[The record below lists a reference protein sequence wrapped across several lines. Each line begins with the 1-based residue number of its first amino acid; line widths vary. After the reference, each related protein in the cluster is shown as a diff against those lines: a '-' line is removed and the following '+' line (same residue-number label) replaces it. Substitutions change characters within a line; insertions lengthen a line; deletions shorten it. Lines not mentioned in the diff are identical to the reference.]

1 MSAVTAD
8 VCDVA
13 GDRGMWRCCL
23 DEKKNKMHSS
33 AAETQ
38 FWLSSVGF
46 LLINKPGHL

>member
-23 DEKKNKMHSS
+23 DEKKKKKKCIISGRDTILAKQCGLS
-33 AAETQ
+33 AH
-38 FWLSSVGF
+38 
-46 LLINKPGHL
+46 K